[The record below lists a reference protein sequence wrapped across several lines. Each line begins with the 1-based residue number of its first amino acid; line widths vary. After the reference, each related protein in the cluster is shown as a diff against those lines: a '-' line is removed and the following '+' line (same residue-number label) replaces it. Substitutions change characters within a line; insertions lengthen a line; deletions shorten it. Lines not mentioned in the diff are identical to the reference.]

1 RNTCRPCRDVN
12 GRLIGENKDP
22 DIAAKIQA
30 LYPGGG
36 YVLCE
41 GRDRCRGTIS
51 ALWLP
56 PSGAEKPEQQPGS
69 RLEPSLLGSAL
80 REMWS
85 NPQRINGH
93 ERPVPVA

>member
-1 RNTCRPCRDVN
+1 VD
-12 GRLIGENKDP
+12 GRLIGENTDP

-30 LYPGGG
+30 LYPNGG

-56 PSGAEKPEQQPGS
+56 PLDDRKTDTVEPGI
-69 RLEPSLLGSAL
+69 LIHAL
-80 REMWS
+80 RELWDDAAR
-85 NPQRINGH
+85 PING
-93 ERPVPVA
+93 RMRVGV